1 MTISDIMNPA
11 YFLTHFISRDGT
23 EDWPERFVIIT
34 AYATTG
40 ERWTGA
46 MNEAQNQKLEAVL
59 QGRGQWMRAVTG
71 YSRETTHMEPGWAV
85 ALDWEEGCDLGD
97 QFQQDAIYVVE
108 GDALSVTHCDER
120 RALVSVGAFRDRL
133 TPF

>member
-1 MTISDIMNPA
+1 MSPA
-11 YFLTHFISRDGT
+11 YFLTHFISRDGM

-40 ERWTGA
+40 ETWPDS

-59 QGRGQWMRAVTG
+59 RGSGKWMRAITA
-71 YSRETTHMEPGWAV
+71 YSPETSHLEPGWAV
-85 ALDWEEGCDLGD
+85 ELDWEEGCDLGER
-97 QFQQDAIYVVE
+97 FQQDAIYGVD
-108 GDALSVTHCDER
+108 GDALSVTYCDER
-120 RALVSVGAFRDRL
+120 RALVPVGAFRNRL